1 MNSVLA
7 AKLLSS
13 VMGWSTQQ
21 TEENLPL
28 VRFMADMKYDSYD
41 QYMPGNRF
49 MASFIQWLYNFQPD
63 ERQEMY
69 DLVMKRLIFI
79 SSTQMSYL
87 VDLMYNSKIKA
98 YLINKVADRLSLPNY
113 KCSRI
118 LKSDEFKVTKRKCLI
133 LGLSD
138 GAHTDILRRSAGF
151 NNEQVL
157 TLYYPSDDKVK
168 DMLAELKKSCDKE
181 SAPRFTSLFLIDD
194 FTASGT
200 SFIRRVDD
208 GEGKKYKG
216 KLSRIFQQFQASNE
230 DDNSN
235 CQIRKLLIEDG
246 VIDVHI
252 CFCIATEYA
261 RQYIETMI
269 KECLKSLGL
278 ESRLNVQIDVVQLLK
293 NEVKIDRNKEPNLY
307 KIIQNPK
314 YFDSELVM
322 TSSYKNGKH
331 SKPYLGYNEG
341 ALPLVLAHNTPN
353 NSLPI
358 LWQASIDEDNVCGV
372 FPRISRH

>member
-13 VMGWSTQQ
+13 VMGWNTQQ
-21 TEENLPL
+21 TEENLPM

-49 MASFIQWLYNFQPD
+49 MASFIRWLYCFQRE

-69 DLVMKRLIFI
+69 DLVMKKLIFI

-98 YLINKVADRLSLPNY
+98 YLINKVADQLSLPKY
-113 KCSRI
+113 KCSKI
-118 LKSDEFKVTKRKCLI
+118 LNSNEFKVTKRKCLI

-138 GAHTDILRRSAGF
+138 GAHTDILRRSAEF

-157 TLYYPSDDKVK
+157 TLYYPSEDKVR
-168 DMLAELKKSCDKE
+168 DMLSELEESCKNE
-181 SAPRFTSLFLIDD
+181 SNPRFTSLFLIDD

-200 SFIRRVDD
+200 SFIRK
-208 GEGKKYKG
+208 EGDEEKYKG
-216 KLSRIFQQFQASNE
+216 KLFRILQQFKDTSE
-230 DDNSN
+230 GEKVN
-235 CQIRKLLIEDG
+235 CQIRKLMIEDG
-246 VIDVHI
+246 MIDIHI

-261 RQYIETMI
+261 RKYIENMVRDYLT
-269 KECLKSLGL
+269 SSGL
-278 ESRLNVQIDVVQLLK
+278 ETRLNVQIDVVQMLRDDA
-293 NEVKIDRNKEPNLY
+293 KIDKYKEPNLY
-307 KIIQNPK
+307 KIIQNPH
-314 YFDSELVM
+314 YFDSELVV
-322 TSSYKNGKH
+322 TSSYKKGKYDE
-331 SKPYLGYNEG
+331 PYLGYNEG

-358 LWQASIDEDNVCGV
+358 LWQATTKEDNVYGV